1 VKSRFKKDAPFNSHA
16 KLLDQKYLISEKDK
30 RKRKSKEKPEK
41 SSTSG
46 ICVVSRRSPN
56 QERESASISPTVFH
70 MFEKLLGK
78 RVLAII
84 DRDFGFEGMLVAVSQ
99 NPSGIWLS
107 DAEAVV
113 LRSTLASPIPQVVG
127 REKKRELFVHLDS
140 VLRLETMPEGQ

>member
-1 VKSRFKKDAPFNSHA
+1 
-16 KLLDQKYLISEKDK
+16 
-30 RKRKSKEKPEK
+30 
-41 SSTSG
+41 
-46 ICVVSRRSPN
+46 VSRRSPN
-56 QERESASISPTVFH
+56 LDREGASISPTVFH
-70 MFEKLLGK
+70 MFERLIGK

-84 DRDFGFEGMLVAVSQ
+84 DRDFGFEGMLTAVSQ

-140 VLRLETMPEGQ
+140 VLRLETMSEG